1 MFPLSEIMPIGV
13 LFKVFI
19 KGEDGRWRIASFH
32 VSRREAE
39 FDRKPDRCPRRFS
52 RSLHAV
58 SAPRHSALSSFG
70 RQ

>member
-39 FDRKPDRCPRRFS
+39 STANLIVVRDGLVARFM
-52 RSLHAV
+52 R
-58 SAPRHSALSSFG
+58 
-70 RQ
+70 